1 MFRRSVGETLHDV
14 DGAVRWADEVGS
26 RQGLSK
32 ATCYAI
38 QVCLEEALANLVL
51 HARAANA
58 SKDIVVDLKIES
70 ADATI
75 TITDD
80 CVPFDISCL
89 PPLRLQDM
97 RVGGNGLRL
106 LHDFSNGLTYQRTGE
121 RNELTIII
129 QPSDPD

>member
-1 MFRRSVGETLHDV
+1 MFRRTVGETLLDV
-14 DGAVRWADEVGS
+14 DGAVRWADEIAS
-26 RQGLSK
+26 RKGLSE

-58 SKDIVVDLKIES
+58 SKDIVVDLKIGS

-80 CVPFDISCL
+80 CVPFDISGL
-89 PPLRLQDM
+89 PPPRLQDM

-106 LHDFSNGLTYQRTGE
+106 LHDFSNCLTYQRTAE

-129 QPSDPD
+129 QPADPD